1 MNTSQAV
8 EGLDRCIRVR
18 YPAIV
23 ILSPEEKRVWGANR
37 ALWLVRPKGDEEPL
51 LPLPDGSF
59 RLGEE
64 PSPERVRFEQFIQ
77 GKALSAILSGT
88 PYYRFFTP

>member
-37 ALWLVRPKGDEEPL
+37 APEDSNLHLNQSPTVRGTAGP
-51 LPLPDGSF
+51 
-59 RLGEE
+59 
-64 PSPERVRFEQFIQ
+64 Q
-77 GKALSAILSGT
+77 SA
-88 PYYRFFTP
+88 